1 MIRSQSAV
9 SDNSATS
16 VRVIA
21 IRYEAAG
28 ISSFVLRRVDGLP
41 FPAVDPGAHIEIRLP
56 IGSTRSF
63 SLSNGRADQ
72 GDYRLTVARDARSTG
87 GSAFMHDNIKVGDVF
102 AISGPRNNFVLVSD
116 AAQSIF
122 IAGGIGITPF
132 VPMLVALNESGRA
145 WKLIYFV
152 KTRDRAALLTE
163 IEALAAAGRGE
174 VACIFTG
181 ERDGRTFDIDGILGS
196 APPQAHVYC
205 CGPIGMLNSFRIN
218 AERHRVAPERV
229 HFEYFSSEVEAST
242 EGGFTVVLQRSGKE
256 VIVHPGQT
264 ILEAIEAIGID
275 VPCSCLEG
283 ICGSCETKI
292 ISGIPDHRDMI
303 YTERER
309 KEAKTMMICC
319 SGAKSARLV
328 LDL

>member
-1 MIRSQSAV
+1 V
-9 SDNSATS
+9 SDSSATS

-63 SLSNGRADQ
+63 SLSNGRGDQ

-87 GSAFMHDNIKVGDVF
+87 GSVFMHDNIKVGDIF
-102 AISGPRNNFVLVSD
+102 TITGPRNNFVLVRD

-122 IAGGIGITPF
+122 IAGGIGVTPF
-132 VPMLVALNESGRA
+132 VPMLAALNESGRA
-145 WKLIYFV
+145 WKLIYFA

-163 IEALAAAGRGE
+163 IEGLAAAGHGE
-174 VACIFTG
+174 VACNFTG
-181 ERDGRTFDIDGILGS
+181 EPGGRIFDIDRILAAMCPG
-196 APPQAHVYC
+196 AHVYC
-205 CGPIGMLNSFRIN
+205 CGPIGMLDSFRVN
-218 AERHRVAPERV
+218 AERHRIAPERV
-229 HFEYFSSEVEAST
+229 HFEYFGSDVELSS
-242 EGGFTVVLQRSGKE
+242 EGGFTVVLQRSGRE
-256 VIVHPGQT
+256 VIVQAGQT
-264 ILEAIEAIGID
+264 ILEAIEAIGIE
-275 VPCSCLEG
+275 VPHSCMEG

-292 ISGIPDHRDMI
+292 ISGVPDHRDMV
-303 YTERER
+303 YTERQR
-309 KEAKTMMICC
+309 KETKTMMICC
-319 SGAKSARLV
+319 SGAKSERLV

>member
-1 MIRSQSAV
+1 V
-9 SDNSATS
+9 SDSSATS

-41 FPAVDPGAHIEIRLP
+41 FPAVDPGAHIEIQLP
-56 IGSTRSF
+56 TGFARSF
-63 SLSNGRADQ
+63 SLSNGRADR

-87 GSAFMHDNIKVGDVF
+87 GSAFMHDKIKVGDLF
-102 AISGPRNNFVLVSD
+102 TITGPRNNFALVKD

-122 IAGGIGITPF
+122 IAGGIGVTPF
-132 VPMLVALNESGRA
+132 IPMLAALNESGRA
-145 WKLIYFV
+145 WKLIYSA

-163 IEALAAAGRGE
+163 IEDLAAAGHGE
-174 VACIFTG
+174 VACNFTG
-181 ERDGRTFDIDGILGS
+181 EPDGRKFEIDRILAAM
-196 APPQAHVYC
+196 APDAHVYC
-205 CGPIGMLNSFRIN
+205 CGPIGMIDSFRIN
-218 AERHRVAPERV
+218 AERHRIAPERV
-229 HFEYFSSEVEAST
+229 HFEYFSSDVEAAT
-242 EGGFTVVLQRSGKE
+242 EGGFTVVLQRSGRE
-256 VIVHPGQT
+256 VIVRAGQT

-283 ICGSCETKI
+283 ICGTCETKI

-319 SGAKSARLV
+319 SGAKSERLV